1 MKRLTLFLIL
11 VFLVSCTP
19 SLKNTISINPISAPT
34 KEEKT
39 EADYYKSESNP
50 KVRVGIISDAR
61 NFKIVAKMD
70 GKSYEEAQDSTKII
84 QMGIEKYFAESDYN
98 VTLFNAPTITGELE
112 NWIVTIEPKTFY
124 NKVEAKADIIL
135 LLLNAK
141 GRVIY
146 RSKYS
151 GVYGESGMFFSE
163 SDIEKTLTYAM
174 HYALIEASKDA
185 RLRELISKNQVND

>member
-135 LLLNAK
+135 SLPK
-141 GRVIY
+141 IV
-146 RSKYS
+146 
-151 GVYGESGMFFSE
+151 F
-163 SDIEKTLTYAM
+163 
-174 HYALIEASKDA
+174 
-185 RLRELISKNQVND
+185 